1 MKHSARPRRHRL
13 ATALLAL
20 LAPPVAVVSA
30 QEPTPTPAAA
40 PPALKPLNVPLPIG
54 QQAAG
59 IKIPQ
64 FNLSGQI
71 LSQLMAGNIQR
82 VDEEFLRIKE
92 LKLDLFDDGGKSE
105 FVINLPASLFS
116 VKTRILTS
124 EQAVFIKHRDF
135 DLTGSKL
142 EFNTATRK
150 GRLFGPVTMKI
161 RDIERFSEKKPD
173 AEPKPEAPTPTP
185 TDSAS
190 PKPETPAPAPK

>member
-1 MKHSARPRRHRL
+1 MKRSARLSLLSL
-13 ATALLAL
+13 AAAL
-20 LAPPVAVVSA
+20 LAPVVGA
-30 QEPTPTPAAA
+30 QDPAATPEPSQAPTPT
-40 PPALKPLNVPLPIG
+40 PALKPLNVPLPVG

-64 FNLSGQI
+64 FNLSGQL
-71 LSQLMAGNIQR
+71 LSQLLAGNIQR

-92 LKLDLFDDGGKSE
+92 LKLDLFDEGGKSE
-105 FVINLPASLFS
+105 FVINLPSSLFS

-124 EQAVFIKHRDF
+124 EQAVYIKHKDF

-161 RDIERFSEKKPD
+161 RDIERFSEKKSPEGT
-173 AEPKPEAPTPTP
+173 AEGGEKP
-185 TDSAS
+185 
-190 PKPETPAPAPK
+190 

>member
-1 MKHSARPRRHRL
+1 MKRSARPSRRRL
-13 ATALLAL
+13 AAAL
-20 LAPPVAVVSA
+20 LAPLALVSA
-30 QEPTPTPAAA
+30 QEPTPTPAAT
-40 PPALKPLNVPLPIG
+40 PVLKPLNVPLPIG

-92 LKLDLFDDGGKSE
+92 LKLDLFDEGGKSE

-124 EQAVFIKHRDF
+124 EQPVYIKHKDF
-135 DLTGSKL
+135 DLTGAKL

-150 GRLFGPVTMKI
+150 GRLLGPVTMKI
-161 RDIERFSEKKPD
+161 RDIERFSDK
-173 AEPKPEAPTPTP
+173 KPEAE
-185 TDSAS
+185 S
-190 PKPETPAPAPK
+190 KPAAEGEATPAPSPAAPEKR